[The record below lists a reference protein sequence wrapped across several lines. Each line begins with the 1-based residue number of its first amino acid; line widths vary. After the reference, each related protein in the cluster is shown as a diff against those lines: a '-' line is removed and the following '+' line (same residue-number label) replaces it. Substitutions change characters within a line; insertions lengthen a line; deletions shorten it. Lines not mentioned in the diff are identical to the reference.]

1 MTGHQTTS
9 ETGNIRSVGLHPEF
23 PKKVWVIVEQPRDEP
38 YRLSYDPASN
48 TFIRTTCKS
57 LVHARGFSGIYGWIG
72 GSGTPPEPHYDVMLL
87 TKQNPH
93 AGDILLGYICGVF
106 FRRDGDHKFVAID
119 PELEHT
125 MTTADLPAL
134 DRGTYNELMR
144 LYPEVGEDEG
154 WYGAEVA
161 FSYLKNNQPT
171 HN

>member
-1 MTGHQTTS
+1 MTGDQMTS

-23 PKKVWVIVEQPRDEP
+23 PKKVWVIVEQPRNEP
-38 YRLSYDPASN
+38 YRFSYDPASK
-48 TFIRTTCKS
+48 TFIRTTYKS
-57 LVHARGFSGIYGWIG
+57 LLFDRGFSGVYGWIG

-106 FRRDGDHKFVAID
+106 FRRDGDHKFVAMD
-119 PELEHT
+119 AELKHKV
-125 MTTADLPAL
+125 TTADLAAL
-134 DRGTYNELMR
+134 DKATYNELMR
-144 LYPEVGEDEG
+144 LYPGVCENEG

-161 FSYLKNNQPT
+161 FAHLKNKKPT